1 MSGAP
6 TEAEIQAQWRAGID
20 ILETLRNHFD
30 GTIAGSGGK
39 LDTLTQ
45 ILEGEYL
52 PTEYTRLMAQI
63 RAQCSDLVSP
73 SYASSVITPALFEY
87 GKILAAD
94 ATYGLGAGYRA
105 PADIFAALYDWFHD
119 KTLSVASRTITF
131 DTTPTAG
138 GSNVGNGTISRL
150 TIDENAYNIES
161 CTIEKKQFVCR
172 ADQNSGTEEHAETF
186 EMIGEPSSFDSLL
199 RGSFGSGDAART
211 VITSKHAG
219 TGSGGSLLQNS
230 SFSQYAAGSTPKF
243 TGWTETAGG
252 NHMSQDTTNYY
263 RSHPNAT
270 TNASLKMDGGHGT
283 LTVTQPLSAMRVRR
297 LDPNTPYF
305 LRVMVNKTVHSAVGG
320 DVVISLGSSSKT
332 VAVSALSSGWN
343 EITIDFNEDCW
354 FKNFNEDALSVEI
367 SWNNTPTSGS
377 LLVDDVILSP
387 WDLIDGTWWCLR
399 QNAASPV
406 SWLANDILTLEDTG
420 GAPGTGKIN
429 YWLWVAGFGY
439 LPTSGSP
446 TFTDP

>member
-20 ILETLRNHFD
+20 IIETLRNHFD
-30 GTIAGSGGK
+30 GTIAGAGGK

-52 PTEYTRLMAQI
+52 PAEYTRLMGQV
-63 RAQCSDLVSP
+63 RAQASDMVSP
-73 SYASSVITPALFEY
+73 AYASQVITPALFEY

-105 PADIFAALYDWFHD
+105 PGDIFASLYDWFHD
-119 KTLSVASRTITF
+119 KSLSVTSRGITF

-150 TIDENAYNIES
+150 TIDENAYNIEA

-230 SFSQYAAGSTPKF
+230 SFSQYAAGSSPKF

-252 NHMSQDTTNYY
+252 NHISQDATNFY

-270 TNASLKMDGGHGT
+270 TNASLKMTGSHGT

-305 LRVMVNKTVHSAVGG
+305 LRIMVNKTIGSAVGG
-320 DVVISLGSSSKT
+320 SVTLTMGGVSKT
-332 VAVSALSSGWN
+332 VTISALASGWA
-343 EITIDFNEDCW
+343 EITIDLNEDCW
-354 FKNFNEDALSVEI
+354 FKNFNQDAFSVAI
-367 SWNNTPTSGS
+367 SWTSSTSGY
-377 LLVDDVILSP
+377 LLVDDVIFSP
-387 WDLIDGTWWCLR
+387 WDLIDGTYWCIR
-399 QNAASPV
+399 QNAASPT
-406 SWLANDILTLEDTG
+406 SWLQDDILTLTDTG
-420 GAPGTGKIN
+420 GAPGTGKIQ

>member
-20 ILETLRNHFD
+20 IIETLRNHFD
-30 GTIAGSGGK
+30 GTIAGAGGK

-52 PTEYTRLMAQI
+52 PAEYTRLMGQV
-63 RAQCSDLVSP
+63 RAQASDMVSP
-73 SYASSVITPALFEY
+73 AYASQVITPALFEY

-105 PADIFAALYDWFHD
+105 PGDIFASLYDWFHD
-119 KTLSVASRTITF
+119 KSLSVTSRGITF

-150 TIDENAYNIES
+150 TIDENAYNIEA

-230 SFSQYAAGSTPKF
+230 SFSQYAAGSSPKF

-252 NHMSQDTTNYY
+252 NHISQDATNFY

-270 TNASLKMDGGHGT
+270 TNASLKMTGSHGT

-297 LDPNTPYF
+297 LEDRDHF
-305 LRVMVNKTVHSAVGG
+305 GAG
-320 DVVISLGSSSKT
+320 LG
-332 VAVSALSSGWN
+332 LGR
-343 EITIDFNEDCW
+343 DHDR
-354 FKNFNEDALSVEI
+354 
-367 SWNNTPTSGS
+367 PQRG
-377 LLVDDVILSP
+377 LLVQELQPGRVLGCDQLDQQHIRLPARRRRHLLALGPDRRHLLVHPAERSLA
-387 WDLIDGTWWCLR
+387 DLL
-399 QNAASPV
+399 
-406 SWLANDILTLEDTG
+406 
-420 GAPGTGKIN
+420 APG
-429 YWLWVAGFGY
+429 
-439 LPTSGSP
+439 
-446 TFTDP
+446 

>member
-20 ILETLRNHFD
+20 IIETLRNHFD
-30 GTIAGSGGK
+30 GTIAGAGGK

-52 PTEYTRLMAQI
+52 PAEYTRLMGQI
-63 RAQCSDLVSP
+63 RAQCSDVVSP
-73 SYASSVITPALFEY
+73 AYASQVITPALFEY

-105 PADIFAALYDWFHD
+105 PGDIFASLYDWFHD
-119 KTLSVASRTITF
+119 KSLSVTSRGITF

-138 GSNVGNGTISRL
+138 AGNTGNGTISRL
-150 TIDENAYNIES
+150 TIDENAYNIEA

-199 RGSFGSGDAART
+199 RGSFGSGDSART

-230 SFSQYAAGSTPKF
+230 SFSQYAAASSPKF

-252 NHMSQDTTNYY
+252 AYISQDATNYY

-270 TNASLKMDGGHGT
+270 TNASLKMDGGSGT
-283 LTVTQPLSAMRVRR
+283 VTVTQPLSAMRVRR

-305 LRVMVNKTVHSAVGG
+305 LRVMVNKTIGSAVGG
-320 DVVISLGSSSKT
+320 SVTVTMGGVSKT
-332 VAVSALSSGWN
+332 VTISALASGWA

-354 FKNFNEDALSVEI
+354 FKNFNQDSFGISI
-367 SWNNTPTSGS
+367 SWTSSTSGY
-377 LLVDDVILSP
+377 LLVDDVIFSP
-387 WDLIDGTWWCLR
+387 WDLIDGTYWCIR
-399 QNAASPV
+399 QNAASPT
-406 SWLANDILTLEDTG
+406 SWLQDDILTLTDTG
-420 GAPGTGKIN
+420 GAPGTGKIQ

>member
-20 ILETLRNHFD
+20 IIETLRNHFD
-30 GTIAGSGGK
+30 GTIAGAGGK

-52 PTEYTRLMAQI
+52 PAEYTRLMGQV
-63 RAQCSDLVSP
+63 RAQASDMVSP
-73 SYASSVITPALFEY
+73 AYASQVITPALFEY

-105 PADIFAALYDWFHD
+105 PGDIFASLYDWFHD
-119 KTLSVASRTITF
+119 KSLSVTSRGITF

-150 TIDENAYNIES
+150 TIDENAYNIEA

-230 SFSQYAAGSTPKF
+230 SFSQYAAGSSPKF

-252 NHMSQDTTNYY
+252 NHISQDATNFY

-270 TNASLKMDGGHGT
+270 TNASLKMTGSHGT

-305 LRVMVNKTVHSAVGG
+305 LRVMVNKTIGSAVGG
-320 DVVISLGSSSKT
+320 SVTLTMGGVSKT
-332 VAVSALSSGWN
+332 VTISALASGWA
-343 EITIDFNEDCW
+343 EITIDLNEDCW
-354 FKNFNEDALSVEI
+354 FKSFNQDAFSVAI
-367 SWNNTPTSGS
+367 SWTSSTSGY
-377 LLVDDVILSP
+377 LLVDDVIFSP
-387 WDLIDGTWWCLR
+387 WDLIDGTYWCIR
-399 QNAASPV
+399 QNAASPT
-406 SWLANDILTLEDTG
+406 SWLQDDILTLTDTG
-420 GAPGTGKIN
+420 GAPGTGKIQ

>member
-20 ILETLRNHFD
+20 IIETLRNHFD
-30 GTIAGSGGK
+30 GTIAGAGGK

-52 PTEYTRLMAQI
+52 PAEYTRLMGQV
-63 RAQCSDLVSP
+63 RAQASDMVSP
-73 SYASSVITPALFEY
+73 AYASQVITPALFEY

-105 PADIFAALYDWFHD
+105 PGDIFASLYDWFHD
-119 KTLSVASRTITF
+119 KSLSVTSRGITF

-150 TIDENAYNIES
+150 TIDENAYNIEA

-230 SFSQYAAGSTPKF
+230 SFSQYAAGSSPKF

-252 NHMSQDTTNYY
+252 NHISQDATNFY

-270 TNASLKMDGGHGT
+270 TNASLKMTGSHGR

-305 LRVMVNKTVHSAVGG
+305 LRIMVNKTIGSAVGG
-320 DVVISLGSSSKT
+320 SVTLTMGGVSKT
-332 VAVSALSSGWN
+332 VTISALASGWA
-343 EITIDFNEDCW
+343 EITIDLNEDCW
-354 FKNFNEDALSVEI
+354 FKNFNQDAFSVAI
-367 SWNNTPTSGS
+367 SWTSSTSGY
-377 LLVDDVILSP
+377 LLVDDVIFSP
-387 WDLIDGTWWCLR
+387 WDLIDGTYWCIR
-399 QNAASPV
+399 QNAASPT
-406 SWLANDILTLEDTG
+406 SWLQDDILTLTDTG
-420 GAPGTGKIN
+420 GAPGTGKIQ

>member
-20 ILETLRNHFD
+20 IIETLRNHFD
-30 GTIAGSGGK
+30 GTIAGAGGK

-52 PTEYTRLMAQI
+52 PAEYTRLMGQV
-63 RAQCSDLVSP
+63 RAQASDMVSP
-73 SYASSVITPALFEY
+73 AYASQVITPALFEY

-105 PADIFAALYDWFHD
+105 PGDIFASLYDWFHD
-119 KTLSVASRTITF
+119 KSLSVTSRGITF

-230 SFSQYAAGSTPKF
+230 SFSQYAAGSSPKF

-252 NHMSQDTTNYY
+252 NHISQDATNFY

-270 TNASLKMDGGHGT
+270 TNASLKMTGSHGT

-305 LRVMVNKTVHSAVGG
+305 LRVMVNKTIGSAVGG
-320 DVVISLGSSSKT
+320 SVTLTMGGVSKT
-332 VAVSALSSGWN
+332 VTISALASGWA
-343 EITIDFNEDCW
+343 EITIDLNEDCW
-354 FKNFNEDALSVEI
+354 FKSFNQDAFSVAI
-367 SWNNTPTSGS
+367 SWTSSTSGY
-377 LLVDDVILSP
+377 LLVDDVIFSP
-387 WDLIDGTWWCLR
+387 WDLIDGTYWCIR
-399 QNAASPV
+399 QNAASPT
-406 SWLANDILTLEDTG
+406 SWLQDDILTLTDTG
-420 GAPGTGKIN
+420 GAPGTGKIQ

>member
-20 ILETLRNHFD
+20 IIETLRNHFD
-30 GTIAGSGGK
+30 GTIAGAGGK

-52 PTEYTRLMAQI
+52 PAEYTRLMGQI
-63 RAQCSDLVSP
+63 RAQCSDVVSP
-73 SYASSVITPALFEY
+73 AYASQVITPALFEY

-105 PADIFAALYDWFHD
+105 PGDIFASLYDWFHD
-119 KTLSVASRTITF
+119 KSLSVTSRGITF

-138 GSNVGNGTISRL
+138 AGNTGNGTISRL
-150 TIDENAYNIES
+150 TIDENAYNIEA

-199 RGSFGSGDAART
+199 RGSFGSGDSART

-230 SFSQYAAGSTPKF
+230 SFSQYAAASAPKF

-252 NHMSQDTTNYY
+252 AYISQDATNYY

-270 TNASLKMDGGHGT
+270 TNASLKMDGGSGT
-283 LTVTQPLSAMRVRR
+283 VTVTQPLSAMRVRR

-305 LRVMVNKTVHSAVGG
+305 LRVMVNKTIGSAVGG
-320 DVVISLGSSSKT
+320 SVTVTMGGVSKT
-332 VAVSALSSGWN
+332 VTISALASGWA

-354 FKNFNEDALSVEI
+354 FKNFNQDSFGISI
-367 SWNNTPTSGS
+367 SWTSSTSGY
-377 LLVDDVILSP
+377 LLVDDVIFSP
-387 WDLIDGTWWCLR
+387 WDLIDGTYWCIR
-399 QNAASPV
+399 QNAASPT
-406 SWLANDILTLEDTG
+406 SWLQDDILTLTDTG
-420 GAPGTGKIN
+420 GAPGTGKIQ

>member
-20 ILETLRNHFD
+20 IIETLRNHFD
-30 GTIAGSGGK
+30 GTIAGAGGK

-52 PTEYTRLMAQI
+52 PAEYTRLMGQV
-63 RAQCSDLVSP
+63 RAQASDMVSP
-73 SYASSVITPALFEY
+73 AYASQVITPALFEY

-105 PADIFAALYDWFHD
+105 PGDIFASLYDWFHD
-119 KTLSVASRTITF
+119 KSLSVTSRGITF

-230 SFSQYAAGSTPKF
+230 SFSQYAAGSSPKF

-252 NHMSQDTTNYY
+252 NHTSQDTTNFY

-270 TNASLKMDGGHGT
+270 TNASLKMTGSHGT

-305 LRVMVNKTVHSAVGG
+305 LRIMVNKTIGSAVGG
-320 DVVISLGSSSKT
+320 SVTLTMGGVSKT
-332 VAVSALSSGWN
+332 VTISALASGWA
-343 EITIDFNEDCW
+343 EITIDLNEDCW
-354 FKNFNEDALSVEI
+354 FKSFNQDAFSVAI
-367 SWNNTPTSGS
+367 SWTSSTSGY
-377 LLVDDVILSP
+377 LLVDDVIFSP
-387 WDLIDGTWWCLR
+387 WDLIDGTYWCIR
-399 QNAASPV
+399 QNAASPT
-406 SWLANDILTLEDTG
+406 SWLQDDILTLTDTG
-420 GAPGTGKIN
+420 GAPGTGKIQ
-429 YWLWVAGFGY
+429 YWLWVAGFDY

>member
-6 TEAEIQAQWRAGID
+6 TEAEIQAQWKAGID
-20 ILETLRNHFD
+20 IIETLRNHFD
-30 GTIAGSGGK
+30 GTIAGAGGK

-52 PTEYTRLMAQI
+52 PAEYTRLMGQV

-73 SYASSVITPALFEY
+73 AYASQVITPALFEY

-105 PADIFAALYDWFHD
+105 PGDIFAALYDWFHD
-119 KTLSVASRTITF
+119 KSLSVTSRGITF

-138 GSNVGNGTISRL
+138 ASNVGNGTISRL

-199 RGSFGSGDAART
+199 RGSYGSGDAART

-230 SFSQYAAGSTPKF
+230 SFSQYAAASTPKF

-252 NHMSQDTTNYY
+252 SYVSQDATNFY
-263 RSHPNAT
+263 RPHPNST
-270 TNASLKMDGGHGT
+270 TNASLKMTGGSGT
-283 LTVTQPLSAMRVRR
+283 VTVTQPLSAMRVRR

-305 LRVMVNKTVHSAVGG
+305 LRIMVNKTIGSAVGG
-320 DVVISLGSSSKT
+320 SVTLTMGGVSKT
-332 VAVSALSSGWN
+332 VTISALASGWA
-343 EITIDFNEDCW
+343 EITIDLNEDCW
-354 FKNFNEDALSVEI
+354 FKNFNQDSFGISI
-367 SWNNTPTSGS
+367 SWTSSTSGY
-377 LLVDDVILSP
+377 LLVDDVIFSP
-387 WDLIDGTWWCLR
+387 WDLIDGTYWCIR
-399 QNAASPV
+399 QTAASPV
-406 SWLANDILTLEDTG
+406 SWLQDDILTLTDIG
-420 GAPGTGKIN
+420 GAPGTGKIQ